1 MNRWI
6 PFQRY
11 LNVTMVIKDAKKLT
25 DFRWLNLFAV
35 RYTDRNGEDK
45 TWQLATRAAQPK
57 CMSGRFEPPDA
68 VIIVPLHHSTAKLV
82 ITREYRVALG
92 GYEYGFPAGLVDNGE
107 TPEAAACRELMEE
120 TGLTLTRVL
129 RTSPA
134 IYSSAGLTD
143 ESVAM
148 VYVECD
154 GEPTARHASSSE
166 VIEVL
171 LISRQEACRLC
182 ARTDLKFDAKAWLVI
197 SRFADDGR
205 I

>member
-1 MNRWI
+1 MK
-6 PFQRY
+6 
-11 LNVTMVIKDAKKLT
+11 IKQAKKLT
-25 DFRWLNLFAV
+25 DSKWLNLFEV
-35 RYTDRNGEDK
+35 HYVDRNGADK
-45 TWQLATRAAQPK
+45 SWQLATRAEEPK
-57 CMSGRFEPPDA
+57 CVSGRFEQPDA
-68 VIIVPLHHSTAKLV
+68 VIIVALHRSKEKLV

-92 GYEYGFPAGLVDNGE
+92 GYEYGFPAGLVDHRE
-107 TPEAAACRELMEE
+107 TPQAAAARELMEE

-129 RTSPA
+129 GTSPA

-154 GEPTARHASSSE
+154 GEPSTRNTSDSE
-166 VIEVL
+166 VIEVML
-171 LISRQEACRLC
+171 LSREEVSRLC
-182 ARTDLKFDAKAWLVI
+182 QRNDLKFDAKAWLVL

>member
-1 MNRWI
+1 ME
-6 PFQRY
+6 
-11 LNVTMVIKDAKKLT
+11 IKQAKKLT
-25 DFRWLNLFAV
+25 DSKWLNLFEV
-35 RYTDRNGEDK
+35 RYVDRNGKDK
-45 TWQLATRAAQPK
+45 NWQLATRAAEPK
-57 CMSGRFEPPDA
+57 CVSGRFEQPDA
-68 VIIVPLHHSTAKLV
+68 VIIVALHGSEGKLV

-92 GYEYGFPAGLVDNGE
+92 GYEYGFPAGLVDPGE
-107 TPEAAACRELMEE
+107 TPKAAAGRELMEE

-134 IYSSAGLTD
+134 VYPSAGLTD

-154 GEPTARHASSSE
+154 GEPTTRNTSDSE
-166 VIEVL
+166 VIDVML
-171 LISRQEACRLC
+171 LSREEASQLCR
-182 ARTDLKFDAKAWLVI
+182 RKDLKFDAKAWLVI